1 MGEIKSTLDIV
12 MEKTKHLS
20 LSNEERDNQK
30 TAEIEKKIKGL
41 LQKFQD
47 QVLQKNRL
55 AAEYEQL
62 KKEYDLPDDSTF
74 INEVFL
80 RLDPD
85 KDNQLL
91 LALLTDM
98 CEANTEEIE
107 SVLNDYQDELNSAAS
122 YKMVGLRE
130 NLAQKH
136 FISGSAV
143 VPNLET
149 DAEWQAEAAELRS
162 KFGKLLDEAK
172 GKLKSK

>member
-47 QVLQKNRL
+47 QVLSEDRL
-55 AAEYEQL
+55 TAEYEQL
-62 KKEYDLPDDSTF
+62 KKEYDLSDDSTF
-74 INEVFL
+74 IDEVFL
-80 RLDPD
+80 RIDPD

-91 LALLTDM
+91 LALLKDM
-98 CEANTEEIE
+98 CEVNAKEIE
-107 SVLNDYQDELNSAAS
+107 SVLSDYQDELDSAAS
-122 YKMVGLRE
+122 YKLVELRE

-143 VPNLET
+143 VPNLEA

-162 KFGKLLDEAK
+162 KFGRLMDEARN
-172 GKLKSK
+172 KLECK

>member
-47 QVLQKNRL
+47 QVLPKDRL
-55 AAEYEQL
+55 TAEYEQL
-62 KKEYDLPDDSTF
+62 KKEYDLYDDSTF
-74 INEVFL
+74 ISEVFL

-98 CEANTEEIE
+98 FEVNTKEIE

-122 YKMVGLRE
+122 YKMVELRE

-143 VPNLET
+143 VPNLEA
-149 DAEWQAEAAELRS
+149 DEDWQADADELRS
-162 KFGKLLDEAK
+162 KFDTLLNEAK
-172 GKLKSK
+172 NKLESK

>member
-20 LSNEERDNQK
+20 LSSEERDSQK
-30 TAEIEKKIKGL
+30 AAEIEKKIKGL

-47 QVLQKNRL
+47 QVLTKDRL
-55 AAEYEQL
+55 LVDYEQL
-62 KKEYDLPDDSTF
+62 KKQHALSDDSTF
-74 INEVFL
+74 IGEVFL

-91 LALLTDM
+91 LSLLKDV
-98 CEANTEEIE
+98 CEANTGEIE

-122 YKMVGLRE
+122 YKMVEVRE

-143 VPNLET
+143 VPNLEA
-149 DAEWQAEAAELRS
+149 DEEWQAEAAELRS
-162 KFGKLLDEAK
+162 KYSKLLDEAK
-172 GKLKSK
+172 NKLECR

>member
-20 LSNEERDNQK
+20 LSDEERDNQK

-47 QVLQKNRL
+47 QVMPKDRL
-55 AAEYEQL
+55 NIEYEQL
-62 KKEYDLPDDSTF
+62 KKDYHLSDDSIF
-74 INEVFL
+74 MSEVFI

-85 KDNQLL
+85 RDNQRLL
-91 LALLTDM
+91 SLLKDM
-98 CEANTEEIE
+98 CEVNTEEIE

-122 YKMVGLRE
+122 YKMIELRE

-143 VPNLET
+143 VPNLEA
-149 DAEWQAEAAELRS
+149 DEEWQIDVAELRS
-162 KFGKLLDEAK
+162 KFGRLLDEAK
-172 GKLKSK
+172 DKLKCK

>member
-20 LSNEERDNQK
+20 LSDEERDNQK

-47 QVLQKNRL
+47 QVLPQDRL
-55 AAEYEQL
+55 NAEYEKL
-62 KKEYDLPDDSTF
+62 KKGYHLSDDSIF
-74 INEVFL
+74 MSEVFL

-85 KDNQLL
+85 KDNQQL
-91 LALLTDM
+91 LALLKDM
-98 CEANTEEIE
+98 CKVNIKEIE
-107 SVLNDYQDELNSAAS
+107 SVLYDYQDELNSAAS
-122 YKMVGLRE
+122 YKMVELRE

-143 VPNLET
+143 VPNLEA
-149 DAEWQAEAAELRS
+149 DAEWQAEAAELRA
-162 KFGKLLDEAK
+162 KFGKLLEEARN
-172 GKLKSK
+172 KLENK

>member
-47 QVLQKNRL
+47 QVMPKDRL
-55 AAEYEQL
+55 NAAYEQL
-62 KKEYDLPDDSTF
+62 KKDYQLSDDSIF
-74 INEVFL
+74 MSEVFL

-85 KDNQLL
+85 KDNQILL
-91 LALLTDM
+91 SLLKDM
-98 CEANTEEIE
+98 CEVNTKEIE

-122 YKMVGLRE
+122 YKMVELRE

-143 VPNLET
+143 VPNLEA
-149 DAEWQAEAAELRS
+149 DEEWQVEAAELRS
-162 KFGKLLDEAK
+162 KFGRLLDEVRN
-172 GKLKSK
+172 KLECK

>member
-47 QVLQKNRL
+47 QTLPEKRL
-55 AAEYEQL
+55 SSEYEQL
-62 KKEYDLPDDSTF
+62 KKEYHLSGDSIF
-74 INEVFL
+74 MNEIFL
-80 RLDPD
+80 KLDPD
-85 KDNQLL
+85 KDNKLL
-91 LALLTDM
+91 LVLLKDM
-98 CEANTEEIE
+98 CGVNIKEIE

-122 YKMVGLRE
+122 YKMVELRE

-143 VPNLET
+143 VPNLEV

>member
-12 MEKTKHLS
+12 MEKTKHLR
-20 LSNEERDNQK
+20 LSNEERNNQK

-47 QVLQKNRL
+47 QAMPRDRFN
-55 AAEYEQL
+55 AEYEQL
-62 KKEYDLPDDSTF
+62 KKDYHLSEDSIF
-74 INEVFL
+74 VNELFL

-91 LALLTDM
+91 LSLLKDL
-98 CEANTEEIE
+98 CEVNTQEIE

-122 YKMVGLRE
+122 YKMVELRE

-143 VPNLET
+143 VPNLES
-149 DAEWQAEAAELRS
+149 DEEWQVEAAELRA

-172 GKLKSK
+172 NKLGCK

>member
-47 QVLQKNRL
+47 QVLPQDRL
-55 AAEYEQL
+55 NAEYEKL
-62 KKEYDLPDDSTF
+62 KKGYHLSDDSIF
-74 INEVFL
+74 MSEVFL

-85 KDNQLL
+85 KDNQILL
-91 LALLTDM
+91 SLLKDM
-98 CEANTEEIE
+98 CEVNTKEVE
-107 SVLNDYQDELNSAAS
+107 SVINDYQDELNSAAS
-122 YKMVGLRE
+122 YKMVELRE

-143 VPNLET
+143 VPNLEA
-149 DAEWQAEAAELRS
+149 DEEWQVEAAELRS
-162 KFGKLLDEAK
+162 KFGRLLDEVRN
-172 GKLKSK
+172 KLECK